1 MPFTLR
7 SCDSPAHSLSPRAS
21 HIITTSFMHGDSLA
35 LMAPTYEGRG
45 SGEGDHLNNETEDS
59 KAEDG
64 WVRIYLIDLGYISEL
79 HRVS

>member
-7 SCDSPAHSLSPRAS
+7 SCESSTHSLSPRAS

-35 LMAPTYEGRG
+35 WMAPTYEGRG
-45 SGEGDHLNNETEDS
+45 SVEGDHLNNETEHS

>member
-1 MPFTLR
+1 MKEEDL
-7 SCDSPAHSLSPRAS
+7 LK
-21 HIITTSFMHGDSLA
+21 
-35 LMAPTYEGRG
+35 
-45 SGEGDHLNNETEDS
+45 GDHLNNEKEDS